1 MNRFF
6 LFIFSLVVKMVS
18 CPFCGIVGILTYRRL
33 VCHLAMIHSNQK
45 NFRITCNLR
54 NNTGTCCAI
63 FQSVCS
69 YKTHLIKFHGSTWT
83 CSSQSDSTVVHEI
96 KCSVCDSVQNSLHK
110 MAVHFKSHCDKDEHV
125 QCLVKHCNAE
135 FKVYSSYTSHM
146 SRSHKNVSYLD
157 LKSMLRQ
164 EQVVHTD
171 NSDSEIME
179 IDAESTVINVD
190 FPLVTRNIA
199 LLFMKMKTQYC
210 LADSTVQALLNDF
223 TQLFDVSSVLQ
234 INQLQAVCSKYALPS
249 DAVSEIYSTVN
260 ESWWKQS
267 VSELSTDF
275 KRNSYYK
282 EHFPYVTPEAY
293 RYSDDCSKTETFQY
307 VSLIKMLKIL
317 LINEDMRKQL
327 INPLPYSK
335 GNLTSFRDGLLY
347 KSHPIFAKSGLT
359 LEIILYSDE
368 FEVVNPLGPH
378 KKSIRS
384 WLFISP

>member
-1 MNRFF
+1 
-6 LFIFSLVVKMVS
+6 
-18 CPFCGIVGILTYRRL
+18 
-33 VCHLAMIHSNQK
+33 
-45 NFRITCNLR
+45 
-54 NNTGTCCAI
+54 
-63 FQSVCS
+63 
-69 YKTHLIKFHGSTWT
+69 
-83 CSSQSDSTVVHEI
+83 
-96 KCSVCDSVQNSLHK
+96 
-110 MAVHFKSHCDKDEHV
+110 
-125 QCLVKHCNAE
+125 
-135 FKVYSSYTSHM
+135 M